1 MQNQI
6 SGNMLAFLFNFLK
19 NRKQWVFLLW
29 KHFNRSV
36 SQRIILV
43 PLLFLVYVNYL
54 YRGLS
59 SKTNLFAND
68 GLLFSVT
75 HDINTSAKGLV
86 NVIKTISK
94 LTF

>member
-1 MQNQI
+1 METCQQKRFSTNY
-6 SGNMLAFLFNFLK
+6 
-19 NRKQWVFLLW
+19 
-29 KHFNRSV
+29 
-36 SQRIILV
+36 ILV

-54 YRGLS
+54 YTGLS

-94 LTF
+94 LIF